1 MEKQT
6 RTTVKIMGREYAIK
20 AAESEEYIHKVA
32 INVNNTMQKI
42 ADKNQ
47 KLSTSMINVLTAIN
61 IADQLLKTQQEL
73 EQLQNKYESACKEID
88 DLKGRLKEI
97 NNKIIKSSVDA
108 KKYKKDFYG
117 KLLDIN
123 K

>member
-6 RTTVKIMGREYAIK
+6 RTTVKIMEREYAIK